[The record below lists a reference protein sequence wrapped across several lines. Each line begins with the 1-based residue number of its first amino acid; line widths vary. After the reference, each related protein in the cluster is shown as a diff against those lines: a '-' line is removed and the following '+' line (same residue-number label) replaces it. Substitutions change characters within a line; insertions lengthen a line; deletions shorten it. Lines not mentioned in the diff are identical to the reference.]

1 MVLSSLVAVR
11 IGAAGSVWDGY
22 ESGSAI
28 GRGTKWSV
36 GWEAVWKCG
45 DGGLWSAAE
54 GRLQAPWSS
63 GRDRRCGRT
72 DGLTALS
79 RNGSLL
85 ESRHYVRGEARHC
98 RSGAVCGGWSAAES
112 RHCLR
117 QQPGRLP
124 PGCPEHFRRGLPR
137 RRCGGIAARYNHGE
151 AVPRSG
157 SGGSELARL
166 RDS

>member
-11 IGAAGSVWDGY
+11 IGAAGFVRDGC

-36 GWEAVWKCG
+36 GGEAVWQCG

-54 GRLQAPWSS
+54 GRPQAPWSS

-85 ESRHYVRGEARHC
+85 ESGHYVRGEARHC
-98 RSGAVCGGWSAAES
+98 RSGAVCGGCSEAES

-117 QQPGRLP
+117 QQPERLP
-124 PGCPEHFRRGLPR
+124 PGRPEHFRRGLPR
-137 RRCGGIAARYNHGE
+137 RRCGGIAARYNQ
-151 AVPRSG
+151 AVGLPRSG
-157 SGGSELARL
+157 GTGLF
-166 RDS
+166 

>member
-1 MVLSSLVAVR
+1 MVLSSLVAGR
-11 IGAAGSVWDGY
+11 IGVAWFAWDGY

-36 GWEAVWKCG
+36 GGEAVCKRG

-54 GRLQAPWSS
+54 ERRKAPWSS

-72 DGLTALS
+72 DGLTVLS

-85 ESRHYVRGEARHC
+85 ESRYCSRGEAMHF

-117 QQPGRLP
+117 QQAGRLP
-124 PGCPEHFRRGLPR
+124 SDCPEGFVALETSTGRSVARTAHKAEKTQGL
-137 RRCGGIAARYNHGE
+137 E
-151 AVPRSG
+151 
-157 SGGSELARL
+157 E
-166 RDS
+166 

>member
-1 MVLSSLVAVR
+1 MLSSLVAVR
-11 IGAAGSVWDGY
+11 IGAAGSVRDGC

-36 GWEAVWKCG
+36 GGEAVWQCG
-45 DGGLWSAAE
+45 DGGL
-54 GRLQAPWSS
+54 WSS

-79 RNGSLL
+79 RDGSLP
-85 ESRHYVRGEARHC
+85 ESRHCVRGEAWHC

-117 QQPGRLP
+117 QQAERLP
-124 PGCPEHFRRGLPR
+124 PGCPEGFVALETSTDRSVARTAHKAEKTQGL
-137 RRCGGIAARYNHGE
+137 E
-151 AVPRSG
+151 
-157 SGGSELARL
+157 E
-166 RDS
+166 

>member
-1 MVLSSLVAVR
+1 MCGGGWALERS
-11 IGAAGSVWDGY
+11 IGKTA
-22 ESGSAI
+22 
-28 GRGTKWSV
+28 
-36 GWEAVWKCG
+36 CG
-45 DGGLWSAAE
+45 LDGGEEETGRE
-54 GRLQAPWSS
+54 GE
-63 GRDRRCGRT
+63 T

-85 ESRHYVRGEARHC
+85 ESGHYVRGEAWHC

-117 QQPGRLP
+117 QQPERLP
-124 PGCPEHFRRGLPR
+124 PGRPEHFRRGLPR
-137 RRCGGIAARYNHGE
+137 RRCGGIAARYNQ
-151 AVPRSG
+151 AVGLPRSG